1 MVVTSLFLPTLA
13 DAAAV
18 SIDSKYFFRFDNDIS
33 PENKKTQALIDP
45 ATKIKFDD
53 NLGNRPLF
61 GVGAR
66 KKGPIKV
73 CVCVCEPK
81 RLRIRML
88 SVANTEEAQHRRK
101 QAPRGRVS
109 IFIDQFYSNQDFSIL

>member
-18 SIDSKYFFRFDNDIS
+18 SIDSKYFLRFDNDIS

-73 CVCVCEPK
+73 RACVCEPK
-81 RLRIRML
+81 RLHKNVVCRKHGG
-88 SVANTEEAQHRRK
+88 AQHRRK
-101 QAPRGRVS
+101 KPP
-109 IFIDQFYSNQDFSIL
+109 